1 MHAQEPGL
9 QQKQAQ
15 GPFDSADRNMSP
27 LAGRPPTG
35 YVSTMP
41 PEGNGAVAPYY
52 EAYGGPPPSFRPP
65 TRLISLDYLDKVREE
80 LLALDSKVDSLSRER
95 ADLHQYYDLYQKA
108 SQDVNRYA
116 DINNRYQAI
125 INQLLPMLT
134 PAVQEG
140 VRQDMESIKLLAF
153 NAPPAPSAIPPPDQ
167 HIPSNPSRPAP
178 SSSGILPTSAAS
190 NGYGVV
196 DVERKSRGMHSKPSS
211 TPQDAYE
218 SNADYYG
225 RTQSPAPHPPIAPP
239 PAQYPS
245 NQPPPGITNSAADFT
260 GYGAAPP
267 APSRSP
273 VPQGARLLASLNHKE
288 VVCSFAMTNPFNY
301 VFTGG
306 KGAVKIWDVSRVR
319 ETKSAPLVGT
329 VDCLDSY
336 IRATKMT
343 NDGQRLIVA
352 GEVNHMVICDIAS
365 SMPRVIGRIET
376 PNVLTYALA
385 TSNDSKY
392 VFSCCS
398 DGAVKMW
405 DINQKRLVRT
415 LGHHASTVTCCTL
428 TPDGHRLITG
438 SLDKSVK
445 VWDVLGGKE
454 IAHLEYPTP
463 IYSLGFCPIQPPRIA
478 VGLEKSID
486 IRNIS
491 QPSEKRE
498 VMGVHQDCVLSVRY
512 APSGSWFATTG
523 KDKKWVCWR
532 TSDYGSVFEIP
543 ESSSILCAEISACG
557 DYLATGSG
565 DSVANIYSMI
575 Y

>member
-1 MHAQEPGL
+1 
-9 QQKQAQ
+9 
-15 GPFDSADRNMSP
+15 
-27 LAGRPPTG
+27 
-35 YVSTMP
+35 
-41 PEGNGAVAPYY
+41 
-52 EAYGGPPPSFRPP
+52 
-65 TRLISLDYLDKVREE
+65 
-80 LLALDSKVDSLSRER
+80 
-95 ADLHQYYDLYQKA
+95 
-108 SQDVNRYA
+108 
-116 DINNRYQAI
+116 
-125 INQLLPMLT
+125 MLT
-134 PAVQEG
+134 LPVQEG

-153 NAPPAPSAIPPPDQ
+153 SSVPAPQPPPPASAAPPPVDANIS
-167 HIPSNPSRPAP
+167 SNPSRPPPSLSGQPP
-178 SSSGILPTSAAS
+178 SSATN
-190 NGYGVV
+190 NGYNS
-196 DVERKSRGMHSKPSS
+196 VEADRKSRGRQSQPSN
-211 TPQDAYE
+211 TPQGPLKRQKVDERLDGSYYE
-218 SNADYYG
+218 STADYNYG
-225 RTQSPAPHPPIAPP
+225 RTQSPPPQPPIAPP
-239 PAQYPS
+239 PNPLYPS
-245 NQPPPGITNSAADFT
+245 QPPLSSQPADYTGYSAA
-260 GYGAAPP
+260 PL
-267 APSRSP
+267 APSRP
-273 VPQGARLLASLNHKE
+273 LVPQGARLLASLNHKE
-288 VVCSFAMTNPFNY
+288 VVCSFAMTNPFSY

-306 KGAVKIWDVSRVR
+306 KGAVKIWDVTRVR

-329 VDCLDSY
+329 MDCMDSY

-352 GEVNHMVICDIAS
+352 GEVHHMVICDIAS
-365 SMPRVIGRIET
+365 SVPRVIGRIET

-392 VFSCCS
+392 LFSCCS

-463 IYSLGFCPIQPPRIA
+463 IYSLGFCPIQPSRIT
-478 VGLEKSID
+478 VGLEKSIE

-491 QPSEKRE
+491 QPTEKRE
-498 VMGVHQDCVLSVRY
+498 IMGVHQDCVLSVKY
-512 APSGSWFATTG
+512 SASGNWFATTG

-532 TSDYGSVFEIP
+532 TSDYSSVFEMP

-557 DYLATGSG
+557 DYMATGSG
-565 DSVANIYSMI
+565 DSVANLYSMV